1 EGGRHAP
8 DYVVKLL
15 VPLPDAA
22 RLAAAAG
29 ALAVTRPGAQ
39 DAVPD
44 AADVVALA
52 EHAANPDRPT

>member
-1 EGGRHAP
+1 M
-8 DYVVKLL
+8 
-15 VPLPDAA
+15 
-22 RLAAAAG
+22 
-29 ALAVTRPGAQ
+29 TRPGAQ